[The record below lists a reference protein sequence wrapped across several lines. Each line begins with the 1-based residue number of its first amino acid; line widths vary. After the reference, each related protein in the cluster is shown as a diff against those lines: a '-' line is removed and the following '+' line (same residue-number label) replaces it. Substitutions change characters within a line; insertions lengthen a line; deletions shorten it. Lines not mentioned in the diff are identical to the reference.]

1 MLIGGGGGGGHVGG
15 GVCGVI
21 ELLFELERGFDL
33 VWMLEGCKQ
42 WDLVTLVAALSSA
55 EPKLKLAS
63 PLNSGKSNNFAR
75 LDELVTIGGCW
86 DLSLSNRFRLLL

>member
-33 VWMLEGCKQ
+33 V
-42 WDLVTLVAALSSA
+42 
-55 EPKLKLAS
+55 
-63 PLNSGKSNNFAR
+63 
-75 LDELVTIGGCW
+75 
-86 DLSLSNRFRLLL
+86 